1 MVILSDFPSNSALF
15 GLVKKM
21 TPEMPVDGLK
31 DQKTPSFLCCNDD
44 FMPRTSRFGLS
55 GTFLP
60 CFKLSS
66 GYTADGSQNPAMM
79 VACLSSHYLTMFF
92 CKLLVLRC

>member
-1 MVILSDFPSNSALF
+1 MVILRDFPSNSALF

-31 DQKTPSFLCCNDD
+31 DQKTPSFLCCNAD
-44 FMPRTSRFGLS
+44 FMTRTSRFGLS

-60 CFKLSS
+60 LS
-66 GYTADGSQNPAMM
+66 GYTAHSSQNPAML
-79 VACLSSHYLTMFF
+79 VACLSSHYVTMFF
-92 CKLLVLRC
+92 CKLLVLGCWI